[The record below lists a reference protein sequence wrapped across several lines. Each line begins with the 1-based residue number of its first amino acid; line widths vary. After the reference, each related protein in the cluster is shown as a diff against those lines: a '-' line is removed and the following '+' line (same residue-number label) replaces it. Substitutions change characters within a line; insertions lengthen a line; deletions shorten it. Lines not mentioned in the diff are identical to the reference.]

1 MKKYFMFILTILLA
15 LLSVNAIAET
25 NYLTILTFGEYGNRP
40 GEFNYPVCLTLD
52 KDNNLYVSDWEND
65 RIQKFSSNGRLLK
78 VIPEVEGEDALK
90 LDGPG
95 EIPLAN
101 LERKNNIV
109 GLVSPHAGYMYSGP
123 VAANG
128 FYKIAL
134 DGKPDTI
141 IILGPNHRGFGEDI
155 SIMAE
160 GKWETPLGELKIDT
174 DIAESILKNSKII
187 KNDNKAHQFEHSI
200 EVQLPFIQY
209 IFGKN
214 IKFVPICMTRQDINT
229 DIEIAK
235 SICSSVIGKN
245 ILIIAS
251 SDFTHYE
258 PQKYAENVD
267 KQAIN
272 AIIEFNPKKL
282 YDMVYHQNLT
292 MCGPGPIT
300 VMLN

>member
-1 MKKYFMFILTILLA
+1 MTEL
-15 LLSVNAIAET
+15 
-25 NYLTILTFGEYGNRP
+25 
-40 GEFNYPVCLTLD
+40 
-52 KDNNLYVSDWEND
+52 NLRQPAVAGSFY
-65 RIQKFSSNGRLLK
+65 
-78 VIPEVEGEDALK
+78 EVDSKSLYKQIEDCFLHK
-90 LDGPG
+90 LGPG
-95 EIPLAN
+95 KIPPVN
-101 LERKNNIV
+101 PKRQNNIV

-128 FYKIAL
+128 FYRIAL
-134 DGKPDTI
+134 GGKPDTI

-160 GKWETPLGELKIDT
+160 GKWKTPLGELEIDAE
-174 DIAESILKNSKII
+174 IAEDILKNSKTI
-187 KNDNKAHQFEHSI
+187 KNDKKAHQYEHSI

-209 IFGKN
+209 IYGNN

-235 SICSSVIGKN
+235 SICSSVVDKN
-245 ILIIAS
+245 ILFIAS

-258 PQKYAENVD
+258 PQEYAENVD

-272 AIIEFNPKKL
+272 AILEFNPKKL
-282 YDMVYHQNLT
+282 YDIIYRQNLT

-300 VMLN
+300 VMLIICEILGAKKAELLKYATSGDVSGIFNQVVGYASLVVSK

>member
-1 MKKYFMFILTILLA
+1 MTEL
-15 LLSVNAIAET
+15 
-25 NYLTILTFGEYGNRP
+25 
-40 GEFNYPVCLTLD
+40 
-52 KDNNLYVSDWEND
+52 NLRQPAVAGSFYEGDSKSLNVQIENCFLHK
-65 RIQKFSSNGRLLK
+65 I
-78 VIPEVEGEDALK
+78 
-90 LDGPG
+90 GPG
-95 EIPLAN
+95 EIPLVN
-101 LERKNNIV
+101 PKKGNNII
-109 GLVSPHAGYMYSGP
+109 GFVSPHAGYMYSGP

-141 IILGPNHRGFGEDI
+141 IILGPNHQGFGENI

-160 GKWETPLGELKIDT
+160 GKWKTPLGELEIDAE
-174 DIAESILKNSKII
+174 IAEDILKNSKII
-187 KNDNKAHQFEHSI
+187 KNDKKAHQYEHSI

-209 IFGKN
+209 IFGKD

-229 DIEIAK
+229 DIEIAQ
-235 SICSSVIGKN
+235 SICSSVVDKN

-258 PQKYAENVD
+258 PQEYAKNVD

-272 AIIEFNPKKL
+272 AILEFNPKKL
-282 YDMVYHQNLT
+282 YEIIYRQNLT

-300 VMLN
+300 VMLIVCETLGAKKAELLKYATSGDVSGMYAQVVGYASILIKK

>member
-1 MKKYFMFILTILLA
+1 MTELNLRQPAVAGSFYASDLKSLNTQIENSFLHKIGPGKIPLTI
-15 LLSVNAIAET
+15 S
-25 NYLTILTFGEYGNRP
+25 
-40 GEFNYPVCLTLD
+40 
-52 KDNNLYVSDWEND
+52 K
-65 RIQKFSSNGRLLK
+65 
-78 VIPEVEGEDALK
+78 
-90 LDGPG
+90 
-95 EIPLAN
+95 
-101 LERKNNIV
+101 RKRNII

-141 IILGPNHRGFGEDI
+141 IILGPNHQGFGENI
-155 SIMAE
+155 SIMVE
-160 GKWETPLGELKIDT
+160 GKWKTPLGELEIDT
-174 DIAESILKNSKII
+174 DIAENILKNSKII
-187 KNDNKAHQFEHSI
+187 KIDNKAHQYEHSI

-229 DIEIAK
+229 DIEIAQ
-235 SICSSVIGKN
+235 SICSSVIDKN

-258 PQKYAENVD
+258 PQEYAKNVD

-272 AIIEFNPKKL
+272 AILEFNPKKL
-282 YDMVYHQNLT
+282 YDMIYHQNLT

-300 VMLN
+300 VMLIICETLGAKKVELLKYATSGDVSGMYDQVVGYASLMVSK

>member
-1 MKKYFMFILTILLA
+1 MTEL
-15 LLSVNAIAET
+15 
-25 NYLTILTFGEYGNRP
+25 
-40 GEFNYPVCLTLD
+40 
-52 KDNNLYVSDWEND
+52 NLRQPAVAGSFYAGDLKSLN
-65 RIQKFSSNGRLLK
+65 IQIKNCFLHK
-78 VIPEVEGEDALK
+78 I
-90 LDGPG
+90 GPG
-95 EIPLAN
+95 EIPLVN
-101 LERKNNIV
+101 PKRQNNIM
-109 GLVSPHAGYMYSGP
+109 GLISPHAGYMYSGP

-141 IILGPNHRGFGEDI
+141 IILGPNHQGFGENI

-160 GKWETPLGELKIDT
+160 GKWKTPLGDLEID
-174 DIAESILKNSKII
+174 AEMAEDILKNSKII
-187 KNDNKAHQFEHSI
+187 KKDKKAHQYEHSI

-209 IFGKN
+209 IFGKD

-235 SICSSVIGKN
+235 SICSSVVDKN

-258 PQKYAENVD
+258 PQEYAEDID

-272 AIIEFNPKKL
+272 AILEFNPKKL
-282 YDMVYHQNLT
+282 YDMIYHQNLT

-300 VMLN
+300 VMLIACETLGAKKADLLKYATSGDVSGMYDQVVGYASFIVSK

>member
-1 MKKYFMFILTILLA
+1 MTELNLR
-15 LLSVNAIAET
+15 
-25 NYLTILTFGEYGNRP
+25 RP
-40 GEFNYPVCLTLD
+40 AVAGSFYAGDSKSLN
-52 KDNNLYVSDWEND
+52 KQIENCFLHK
-65 RIQKFSSNGRLLK
+65 I
-78 VIPEVEGEDALK
+78 
-90 LDGPG
+90 GPG
-95 EIPLAN
+95 EIPQVN
-101 LERKNNIV
+101 PKRQNNII

-128 FYKIAL
+128 FYSIAL
-134 DGKPDTI
+134 GGKPDTI

-160 GKWETPLGELKIDT
+160 GKWKTPLGELEIDT
-174 DIAESILKNSKII
+174 ETAEDILKNSKII
-187 KNDNKAHQFEHSI
+187 KNDTKAHQYEHSI

-209 IFGKN
+209 IYGKN
-214 IKFVPICMTRQDINT
+214 IKFIPICMTHQDINT

-235 SICSSVIGKN
+235 SICSSVVDKN

-258 PQKYAENVD
+258 PQEYAENVD

-272 AIIEFNPKKL
+272 AILDFNPKKL
-282 YDMVYHQNLT
+282 YDMIYQQNLS

-300 VMLN
+300 VMLIACKILGAKKAELLKYATSGDVSGMYDQVVGYASLIVSK

>member
-1 MKKYFMFILTILLA
+1 LHKI
-15 LLSVNAIAET
+15 
-25 NYLTILTFGEYGNRP
+25 
-40 GEFNYPVCLTLD
+40 
-52 KDNNLYVSDWEND
+52 
-65 RIQKFSSNGRLLK
+65 
-78 VIPEVEGEDALK
+78 
-90 LDGPG
+90 GPG
-95 EIPLAN
+95 KLPSTIIKG
-101 LERKNNIV
+101 ERKIV
-109 GLVSPHAGYMYSGP
+109 GLISPHAGYMYSGP

-141 IILGPNHRGFGEDI
+141 IILGPNHRGFGEDV

-174 DIAESILKNSKII
+174 DIAESILRNSKII
-187 KNDNKAHQFEHSI
+187 KNDKKAHQFEHSI

-229 DIEIAK
+229 DIEIAQ
-235 SICSSVIGKN
+235 SICSSVVDKN

-258 PQKYAENVD
+258 PQESAINID

-272 AIIEFNPKKL
+272 AILNFDPKRL
-282 YDMVYHQNLT
+282 YDMIHQQNLT

-300 VMLN
+300 VMLNICEILGAKKVELLKYATSGDITEMYDQVVGYASLTISK

>member
-1 MKKYFMFILTILLA
+1 MTEL
-15 LLSVNAIAET
+15 
-25 NYLTILTFGEYGNRP
+25 
-40 GEFNYPVCLTLD
+40 
-52 KDNNLYVSDWEND
+52 NLRQPAVAGSFYAGDSKSLNIQIENCFLHK
-65 RIQKFSSNGRLLK
+65 I
-78 VIPEVEGEDALK
+78 
-90 LDGPG
+90 GPG
-95 EIPLAN
+95 EIPLVN
-101 LERKNNIV
+101 TNREKNIV
-109 GLVSPHAGYMYSGP
+109 GLVSPHAGYIYSGP

-141 IILGPNHRGFGEDI
+141 IILGPNHQGFGENI

-160 GKWETPLGELKIDT
+160 GRWKTPLGELEID
-174 DIAESILKNSKII
+174 AEMAEDILKNSKII
-187 KNDNKAHQFEHSI
+187 KNDEKAHKYEHSI

-209 IFGKN
+209 IFGKD

-235 SICSSVIGKN
+235 SICSSVVDKN

-258 PQKYAENVD
+258 PQEYAKNAD

-272 AIIEFNPKKL
+272 AILEFNPEKL
-282 YDMVYHQNLT
+282 YDMIYHQNLT

-300 VMLN
+300 VMLIACETLGAKKAELLKYATSGDISEMYDQVVGYASLIISK

>member
-1 MKKYFMFILTILLA
+1 MKKLEIRKPAVAGSFYAGDLKSL
-15 LLSVNAIAET
+15 
-25 NYLTILTFGEYGNRP
+25 NRQI
-40 GEFNYPVCLTLD
+40 
-52 KDNNLYVSDWEND
+52 ENCFLHK
-65 RIQKFSSNGRLLK
+65 I
-78 VIPEVEGEDALK
+78 
-90 LDGPG
+90 GPG
-95 EIPLAN
+95 EIPLVN
-101 LERKNNIV
+101 PERKNNII
-109 GLVSPHAGYMYSGP
+109 GLISPHAGYMYSGP

-174 DIAESILKNSKII
+174 DIAESILRNSKII
-187 KNDNKAHQFEHSI
+187 KNDKKSHQFEHSI

-214 IKFVPICMTRQDINT
+214 IKFLPICMTRQDINT
-229 DIEIAK
+229 DIEIAQ
-235 SICSSVIGKN
+235 SICSSVADKDV
-245 ILIIAS
+245 LIVAS

-258 PQKYAENVD
+258 PQEYAKKMD

-272 AIIEFNPKKL
+272 AILNFDPKRL
-282 YDMVYHQNLT
+282 YDMIYQQNLS

-300 VMLN
+300 VMLNICEKLGAKKAELLKYATSGDITGMYDQVVGYASIIIRK

>member
-1 MKKYFMFILTILLA
+1 MKKLEIRKPAVAGSFYAGDLKSL
-15 LLSVNAIAET
+15 
-25 NYLTILTFGEYGNRP
+25 NRQI
-40 GEFNYPVCLTLD
+40 ERCFLH
-52 KDNNLYVSDWEND
+52 K
-65 RIQKFSSNGRLLK
+65 I
-78 VIPEVEGEDALK
+78 
-90 LDGPG
+90 GPG
-95 EIPLAN
+95 EIPLVSTQ
-101 LERKNNIV
+101 RQNNII
-109 GLVSPHAGYMYSGP
+109 GLISPHAGYMYSGP

-134 DGKPDTI
+134 DGAPDTV
-141 IILGPNHRGFGEDI
+141 IILGPNHRGIGEDV

-174 DIAESILKNSKII
+174 DIAESILRNSKII
-187 KNDNKAHQFEHSI
+187 KNDKKAHQFEHSI

-229 DIEIAK
+229 DVEIAQ
-235 SICSSVIGKN
+235 SICSSVVDKN

-258 PQKYAENVD
+258 PQESAINID

-272 AIIEFNPKKL
+272 AILNFDPKRL
-282 YDMVYHQNLT
+282 YDMIYQQKLS

-300 VMLN
+300 VMLNICEILSAKKVELLKYATSGDITGMYDQVVGYASIIIKK

>member
-1 MKKYFMFILTILLA
+1 MTELNLR
-15 LLSVNAIAET
+15 
-25 NYLTILTFGEYGNRP
+25 RP
-40 GEFNYPVCLTLD
+40 AVAGSFYAGDSKSLNIQI
-52 KDNNLYVSDWEND
+52 ENCFLHK
-65 RIQKFSSNGRLLK
+65 I
-78 VIPEVEGEDALK
+78 
-90 LDGPG
+90 GPG
-95 EIPLAN
+95 EIPQVN
-101 LERKNNIV
+101 LKKENNII
-109 GLVSPHAGYMYSGP
+109 GLISPHAGYMYSGP

-160 GKWETPLGELKIDT
+160 GKWKTPLGELEIDT
-174 DIAESILKNSKII
+174 NIAESILRNSKII
-187 KNDNKAHQFEHSI
+187 KNDKKAHQLEHSI

-209 IFGKN
+209 IFGNQVK
-214 IKFVPICMTRQDINT
+214 IIPISMTRQDIDT
-229 DIEIAK
+229 DIEIAQ
-235 SICSSVIGKN
+235 SICSSVIDKN

-258 PQKYAENVD
+258 PQEYAENVD

-272 AIIEFNPKKL
+272 TILEFNPKKL
-282 YDMVYHQNLT
+282 YDIIYQQRLT

-300 VMLN
+300 TMLIACKTLGAKKAALLKYATSGDITGMYDQVVGYASLIVSK